1 MRKKNKLN
9 SIEKREQEIL
19 RVLLVFIFS
28 IGFKGMY
35 NESNNID
42 QNYILIPIFITVSF
56 LFCLIYGVNAFS
68 TGNIVKN
75 WVNYQIFDSLANFIK
90 IRKKVSD
97 DKAITLTTKAF
108 GIFMLSIAAFLL
120 VAGIIFYFK

>member
-9 SIEKREQEIL
+9 SIEKTEQEIL

-35 NESNNID
+35 NESNNIN
-42 QNYILIPIFITVSF
+42 QNHTLIPLFIIVSF
-56 LFCLIYGVNAFS
+56 LFCIIYGLNAFA

-75 WVNYQIFDSLANFIK
+75 WVNDQIFNALVNFFK
-90 IRKKVSD
+90 IRRAASD
-97 DKAITLTTKAF
+97 DKAITLTTKVF
-108 GIFMLSIAAFLL
+108 GIFMLCIAASLL
-120 VAGIIFYFK
+120 IAGIIFYF